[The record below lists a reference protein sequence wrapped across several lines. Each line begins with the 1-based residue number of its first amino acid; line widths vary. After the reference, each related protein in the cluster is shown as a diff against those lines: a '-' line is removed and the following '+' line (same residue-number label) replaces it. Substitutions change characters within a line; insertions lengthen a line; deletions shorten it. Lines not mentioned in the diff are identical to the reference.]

1 MTAVALTAAQI
12 APVFPDSP
20 LTEII
25 PMVAGAT
32 ITKGQVVCVTIATG
46 LLDVAD
52 ANGAGNLVQ
61 ARGIALN
68 AAAAGQPVSVLRK
81 GFVYGFTVSGLAYDS
96 IVYLSDTVGS
106 LDTSAGSTT
115 VQCGRVMM
123 LSDYPTLTK
132 VLYVDFLWRGPN
144 WA

>member
-12 APVFPDSP
+12 APADSP
-20 LTEII
+20 LTEILS
-25 PMVAGAT
+25 MVAGAT
-32 ITKGQVVCVTIATG
+32 ITKGQVVSVTIATG

-52 ANGAGNLVQ
+52 GNGSGNLVQ
-61 ARGIALN
+61 ARGVALN
-68 AAAAGQPVSVLRK
+68 SAAAGQVVNVCKK
-81 GFVYGFTVSGLAYDS
+81 GFLYGFTVSGLAYDS
-96 IVYLSDTVGS
+96 LVYLSDTAGA
-106 LDTSAGSTT
+106 LDTSPGSTT

-144 WA
+144 WS

>member
-1 MTAVALTAAQI
+1 MTVVALTAAQI
-12 APVFPDSP
+12 AVVESFPN
-20 LTEII
+20 EIV
-25 PMVAGAT
+25 PMVAGTA
-32 ITKGQVVCVTIATG
+32 ITAGQAVAVTIATG
-46 LLDVAD
+46 LLEVAD
-52 ANGAGNLVQ
+52 ANGSGNAVQ

-68 AAAAGQPVSVLRK
+68 GAAAGQVVSVLKR

-96 IVYLSDTVGS
+96 IVYLSDTIGA
-106 LDTSAGSTT
+106 LDTAAGSTS

-144 WA
+144 WS

>member
-52 ANGAGNLVQ
+52 ANGAGNLEPH
-61 ARGIALN
+61 RH
-68 AAAAGQPVSVLRK
+68 AAARQR
-81 GFVYGFTVSGLAYDS
+81 
-96 IVYLSDTVGS
+96 
-106 LDTSAGSTT
+106 
-115 VQCGRVMM
+115 QH
-123 LSDYPTLTK
+123 
-132 VLYVDFLWRGPN
+132 
-144 WA
+144 

>member
-1 MTAVALTAAQI
+1 MTVVALTAAQI

-20 LTEII
+20 LTEIV

-32 ITKGQVVCVTIATG
+32 ITKGQIVSVIIASG

-52 ANGAGNLVQ
+52 ANGAGNLTQ
-61 ARGIALN
+61 ARGVALN
-68 AAAAGQPVSVLRK
+68 DAAAGQPVSVLKK
-81 GFVYGFTVSGLAYDS
+81 GFVYGYTVSGLAYDS
-96 IVYLSDTVGS
+96 VVYLSDTAGAF
-106 LDTSAGSTT
+106 DTSAGSMT
-115 VQCGRVMM
+115 VQGGRVMM

-144 WA
+144 WS